1 MKTLLLII
9 GIMVAATIVVNAQTK
24 TALTADDL
32 PKTISD
38 DLSNTHKDW
47 NFVEAYKIDDK
58 GTITYKVIVKKDM
71 KEVKLLYDSNG
82 KFLKQEPYDRTQ
94 SMKDKPSDQQSKSV
108 EKRDKENEP
117 HPMNAGGDSNTP

>member
-1 MKTLLLII
+1 MKTLMLII
-9 GIMVAATIVVNAQTK
+9 GIMAAATIVVNAQTK
-24 TALTADDL
+24 TSLKADDL

-38 DLSNTHKDW
+38 DLSTTHKDW
-47 NFVEAYKIDDK
+47 KFVEAYKIDDK

-82 KFLKQEPYDRTQ
+82 RFLSQEPYDRTK
-94 SMKDKPSDQQSKSV
+94 SVKDKPSDQQSKSV

-117 HPMNAGGDSNTP
+117 HPAGVNAD